1 MYEDILYETHE
12 GIATITINRPLDEFR
27 LVLTIEKVT
36 LNPTLPD
43 EQFHSEVPKSYKVQ
57 KLP

>member
-1 MYEDILYETHE
+1 
-12 GIATITINRPLDEFR
+12 
-27 LVLTIEKVT
+27 